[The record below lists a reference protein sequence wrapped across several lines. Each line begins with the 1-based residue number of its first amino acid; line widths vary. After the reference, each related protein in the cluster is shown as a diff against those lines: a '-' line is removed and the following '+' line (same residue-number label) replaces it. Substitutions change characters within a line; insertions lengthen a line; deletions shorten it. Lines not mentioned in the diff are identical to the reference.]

1 MIRPKHT
8 RLADRIQKKRD
19 CARSSCRV
27 YASNIS
33 RLQRE
38 FLPKVKYNDNLKWL
52 LENSSELL
60 AKLKR
65 IENLNTQRNMLAAS
79 LIGLD
84 LLGADKKKEPYIKQ
98 ISVLN
103 EKQKKQAVSGELTE
117 KQASKFTD
125 WNSVLKLR
133 RLLARTVRLGKY
145 YTRKT
150 FSRAEFQSIQ
160 QNLVLHL
167 YTLLP
172 PVRNDWSAV
181 TFVSEKEWDY
191 LDSERKSSTNNLVMA
206 RGGYRIYW
214 ADYKTKK
221 KHGVIMEVIPKQLQ
235 TLLKK
240 HIKFLREHF
249 PGNKSLLLTQ
259 TGTPMSRNLLT
270 KFLQRLFFKHFR
282 KKISTSALRSIFLS
296 HKFNKKDLEE
306 QRTVAK
312 QMHHSTNVQRDFYV
326 KKK

>member
-1 MIRPKHT
+1 M
-8 RLADRIQKKRD
+8 
-19 CARSSCRV
+19 

-33 RLQRE
+33 RLQRD
-38 FLPKVKYNDNLKWL
+38 FLPKIKYNDNLKWL
-52 LENSSELL
+52 SDNSAELL
-60 AKLKR
+60 VKLKR

-84 LLGADKKKEPYIKQ
+84 LVGADKKKAPYIKQ
-98 ISVLN
+98 LTVLN
-103 EKQKKQAVSGELTE
+103 EKQKKIAVSGELNE
-117 KQASKFTD
+117 KQAAKFTD
-125 WNSVLKLR
+125 WGSILKLR

-150 FSRAEFQSIQ
+150 FSRGEFQSIQ

-167 YTLLP
+167 YTVLP

-181 TFVSEKEWDY
+181 TFVSEKQWEDMSP
-191 LDSERKSSTNNLVMA
+191 DRKSSTNNLVLA

-221 KHGVIMEVIPKQLQ
+221 KHGVIMQIIPKPLQ

-240 HIKFLREHF
+240 HIKFLKEHF

-270 KFLQRLFFKHFR
+270 KFLQRLFYKHFR

-312 QMHHSTNVQRDFYV
+312 AMMHSTDTQRDFYV
-326 KKK
+326 KNK